1 MDDLL
6 ATVQQWIPVDVLIGL
21 TVASAIGF
29 IGSLIA
35 IPLILVRLPADYF
48 DTRTPRHWMKDHHP
62 VLRLSGLVVKNVVG
76 IVFLLAGFAMLF
88 LPGQG
93 VLTMLIGVS
102 LMDFPR
108 KRELEAK
115 MVSQPTLLGV
125 INAMRRRF
133 DKPPLTL
140 ARSLA
145 RIIHEHFCCNRRSAA
160 TTSLWLAGSSLG
172 PSPYCTSTPQV
183 LRAPRAGL
191 ATRLSDF
198 ATNRHE

>member
-1 MDDLL
+1 MDDLF

-29 IGSLIA
+29 VGSLIA
-35 IPLILVRLPADYF
+35 IPMILVRLPADYF

-62 VLRLSGLVVKNVVG
+62 ALRLLGLVVKNVLGV
-76 IVFLLAGFAMLF
+76 VLLLAGFAMLF

-93 VLTMLIGVS
+93 LLTMLIGVS

-125 INAMRRRF
+125 INAMRHKF
-133 DKPPLTL
+133 DKPPLKL
-140 ARSLA
+140 A
-145 RIIHEHFCCNRRSAA
+145 
-160 TTSLWLAGSSLG
+160 
-172 PSPYCTSTPQV
+172 PDP
-183 LRAPRAGL
+183 
-191 ATRLSDF
+191 
-198 ATNRHE
+198 

>member
-1 MDDLL
+1 MDSFLATVQQWMDSFL

-21 TVASAIGF
+21 TVASAMGF

-35 IPLILVRLPADYF
+35 IPLILIRLPADYF

-76 IVFLLAGFAMLF
+76 VVFLLAGFALLI

-93 VLTMLIGVS
+93 LLTMLIGVS

-115 MVSQPTLLGV
+115 LVGQPTLLNV
-125 INAMRRRF
+125 INAMRHKYG
-133 DKPPLTL
+133 KPPLTL
-140 ARSLA
+140 
-145 RIIHEHFCCNRRSAA
+145 
-160 TTSLWLAGSSLG
+160 
-172 PSPYCTSTPQV
+172 TPD
-183 LRAPRAGL
+183 P
-191 ATRLSDF
+191 
-198 ATNRHE
+198 